1 MQQALRWCLQGV
13 AATRRA
19 VLKAALAV
27 LVAGVLTGLGWS
39 PIAHAGTVTDWNTLA
54 TDLVAAQQDPA
65 TQTHTL
71 AIVHIAMHDAL
82 NAIAP
87 QYEPYVYAGSAP
99 GASAAAAVAAA
110 ARDTL
115 TTLLP
120 AAAATIDAEY
130 TAALAAIPNGPAKDA
145 GVLTGQVA
153 AAAILDLRRSDD
165 LVAATTKP
173 YTPGRPAPGVYQP
186 TPPLNFVILAGWGEL
201 TPFALSSSSQF
212 RSPSALAVNSLQ
224 YTKDYREVKSVGSL
238 HSTTR
243 TARQSETA
251 RFWYDVRTK
260 EWHRAAQ
267 TGLSHV
273 SADEWRAA
281 RLLALVS
288 IAMADGV
295 IASFDT
301 KFHDNSWRPITAIR
315 AGDDDGNPS
324 TQGDP
329 TWEPF
334 CVTPPFPEHN
344 STHAVTAAAAATT
357 LARELGNRHTF
368 TVDSP
373 IGVSRTYTR
382 FSRAAYE
389 QAVSRV
395 YCGIHFRHGINTG
408 LAQGAAIAHYT
419 FENLLRPLD
428 ERGGLSAMTWPR

>member
-1 MQQALRWCLQGV
+1 MQQALRWCLQGI

-19 VLKAALAV
+19 VLKAALAF
-27 LVAGVLTGLGWS
+27 LAAGVLTGLGWS

-99 GASAAAAVAAA
+99 GVSAAAAVAAA

-130 TAALAAIPNGPAKDA
+130 TAALAAIPHGPAKDA

-186 TPPLNFVILAGWGEL
+186 TQPLNFVILADWGEL

-238 HSTTR
+238 HGSDI
-243 TARQSETA
+243 Q
-251 RFWYDVRTK
+251 VM
-260 EWHRAAQ
+260 
-267 TGLSHV
+267 
-273 SADEWRAA
+273 
-281 RLLALVS
+281 LAGN
-288 IAMADGV
+288 DG
-295 IASFDT
+295 SL
-301 KFHDNSWRPITAIR
+301 
-315 AGDDDGNPS
+315 
-324 TQGDP
+324 
-329 TWEPF
+329 
-334 CVTPPFPEHN
+334 
-344 STHAVTAAAAATT
+344 TH
-357 LARELGNRHTF
+357 
-368 TVDSP
+368 
-373 IGVSRTYTR
+373 
-382 FSRAAYE
+382 
-389 QAVSRV
+389 
-395 YCGIHFRHGINTG
+395 
-408 LAQGAAIAHYT
+408 
-419 FENLLRPLD
+419 
-428 ERGGLSAMTWPR
+428 